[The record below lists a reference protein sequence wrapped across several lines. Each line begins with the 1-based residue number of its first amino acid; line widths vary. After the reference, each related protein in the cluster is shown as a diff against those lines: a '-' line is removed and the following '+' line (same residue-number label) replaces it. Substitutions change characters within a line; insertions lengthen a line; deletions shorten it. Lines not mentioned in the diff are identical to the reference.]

1 MKIIPVIS
9 ACLLLAL
16 AFGGGY
22 FAGNPRM
29 PLIFGDKSSDSAEK
43 GEIVVA
49 ATRKVVAQGR
59 IVPHSGLIHV
69 MAPPGQKIVELKV
82 NEGDQVK
89 AGETELATHLGQQ
102 TLALQSELAESQI
115 EDAKRELTQKILT
128 AESNHLVAE
137 NAVATSG
144 MQLTQAKE
152 GVELSI
158 NQKRLSF
165 AKSKLERMVG
175 LTKDPTT
182 ELFVSKTAVEEQRM
196 SIEQAEWEL
205 NNAKRQQESAI
216 HAASLSMELAQKSLN
231 QAQTVLQTLE
241 KMRDKNLTLKLA
253 KQIADAQVSNARLLA
268 PIDGTVLKIFARPGE
283 VVVNS
288 PLMQL
293 GDLSQMNCTVE
304 VLDRLVSKVQLKQRV
319 SILCPALASP
329 IEGEVVEIGRM
340 VGAGSL
346 MAPNPLAITERNTVE
361 VRIKIDEKDNAIA
374 RNLVNLQVTVDIFT
388 NEAN

>member
-43 GEIVVA
+43 GGIVVA

>member
-1 MKIIPVIS
+1 MKIIPAIS
-9 ACLLLAL
+9 VGLLLAL

-22 FAGNPRM
+22 FAGNPRL
-29 PLIFGDKSSDSAEK
+29 PVVFGYEASDLVEK
-43 GEIVVA
+43 GETAVT

-69 MAPPGQKIVELKV
+69 MAPPGQKIVEIKV
-82 NEGDQVK
+82 IEGDLVK

-102 TLALQSELAESQI
+102 TLALQSQLAESQI
-115 EDAKRELTQKILT
+115 EDAKRELSQKILT
-128 AESNHLVAE
+128 AESNKLVAE
-137 NAVATSG
+137 NAVATSD
-144 MQLTQAKE
+144 MQLTRAKE

-158 NQKRLSF
+158 NEKRLSF

-175 LTKDPTT
+175 LSKDPST
-182 ELFVSKTAVEEQRM
+182 ELFVSKTAIEEQRM

-205 NNAKRQQESAI
+205 NNARRQQEAAI

-231 QAQTVLQTLE
+231 QAETVLQTLE
-241 KMRDKNLTLKLA
+241 KMRDENLTLTLA

-293 GDLSQMNCTVE
+293 GDLTKMNCTVE
-304 VLDRLVSKVQLKQRV
+304 VLDRLVSKVVLKQRV
-319 SILCPALASP
+319 SILCPALANP

-346 MAPNPLAITERNTVE
+346 IAPNPLAVTERNTVE

-388 NEAN
+388 DEAK